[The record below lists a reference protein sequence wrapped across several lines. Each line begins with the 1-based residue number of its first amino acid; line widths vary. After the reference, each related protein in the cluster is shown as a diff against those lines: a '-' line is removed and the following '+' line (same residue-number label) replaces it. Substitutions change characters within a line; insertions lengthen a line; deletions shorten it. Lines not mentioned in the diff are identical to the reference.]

1 MANPG
6 QPPLCPAQEPGTA
19 SPPDLPEMQT
29 LLAKV
34 GDQDDVPLKA
44 AKSLSGALD
53 LEHNGHGLPFKV
65 MSEGPREASLPRSS
79 SRASSRR
86 ASSIAT
92 TSYAQDRDVPKDYL
106 VLAIASCFC
115 PVWPLNLIPLIFSIM
130 VSVALCGRAGAGPGL
145 GRQAPLAGT
154 GHPAPGCRGKS
165 GVSPGWGWG
174 SGKTPLL
181 RGPFTPPGDHWGQ
194 ESFCLRSPFIAA
206 PAHPS
211 LTWHTSLLGREP
223 QTAAR
228 S

>member
-34 GDQDDVPLKA
+34 GDQDDAPLKA

-130 VSVALCGRAGAGPGL
+130 SRSSVQQGDLDGARRL
-145 GRQAPLAGT
+145 GRLARMLSIT
-154 GHPAPGCRGKS
+154 
-165 GVSPGWGWG
+165 
-174 SGKTPLL
+174 
-181 RGPFTPPGDHWGQ
+181 
-194 ESFCLRSPFIAA
+194 FIVMGIVIILVAVTVNFA
-206 PAHPS
+206 V
-211 LTWHTSLLGREP
+211 
-223 QTAAR
+223 QKK
-228 S
+228 

>member
-34 GDQDDVPLKA
+34 GDQDDAPLKA

-154 GHPAPGCRGKS
+154 GHPARGVEERAGCPQDGGGGRGRRPFS
-165 GVSPGWGWG
+165 GGLSR
-174 SGKTPLL
+174 PLETTGAK
-181 RGPFTPPGDHWGQ
+181 RASAYGP
-194 ESFCLRSPFIAA
+194 
-206 PAHPS
+206 PS
-211 LTWHTSLLGREP
+211 SLLLHIP
-223 QTAAR
+223 A
-228 S
+228 